1 MRRTRSGSVTYLA
14 LSQPLAEEQ
23 VDSLARALD
32 ECLGSGDVQ
41 LVLDLGEVPYADS
54 RGLEFLLDA
63 RDRVTAANGTLKL
76 ANPNPLMNEVLVAT
90 RLDRELEVHF
100 DLEQATRSFL

>member
-1 MRRTRSGSVTYLA
+1 MGRTRSGSVTYLT
-14 LSQPLAEEQ
+14 LSQPLVE
-23 VDSLARALD
+23 DHLAPLTRSLD
-32 ECLGSGDVQ
+32 ECLAAGEVQ
-41 LVLDLGEVPYADS
+41 IVFDLGEVPYCDS

-63 RDRVTAANGTLKL
+63 RDRVTGSGGHLKI
-76 ANPNPLMNEVLVAT
+76 ANPNALMNEVLVAT